1 MRFMQSYMAWRQAH
15 PRLWVAL
22 KILLILIGMML
33 ALILGAVAYVTTDSF
48 KENATAYLSDKS
60 GRKILVAGDIR
71 AGWGSGWT
79 PHLIINKLEIG
90 NADWAKEPVMFK
102 TDTLELALFLPDLLR
117 GRVTLPELILDKPQV
132 FLEKNKEGEGN
143 WQFTQNPKAEVVT
156 APLPDERGEMPIIGR
171 LQISGGKLSYSDPA
185 TGIKTA
191 LDISTVKGE
200 AKADEELVIDGKGDY
215 RNAPFKLA
223 IRGGSILSL
232 HENDKP
238 YPFSLNTTIGG
249 TTAKVEGQVD
259 DPITLEGLNV
269 TLNLKGQNAADLF
282 PITGIALPP
291 TPAYHITGRL
301 LRDNESWSF
310 NDFKGTVGESDL
322 SGNLRWYSER
332 KQPLLEAKFV
342 SENLDMKDLG
352 GLIGTDDDKED
363 ERVIPDTPLDISRLR
378 AMDADVSLQGKRI
391 KTTDVL
397 EDFSMNLKLRD
408 GTLEVKPVRF
418 GIAGG
423 QVSANL
429 IIEGKKEPPFTTMDV
444 DFKRLSLNKL
454 FQPLVEKYGQ
464 DNVSAGLLGG
474 KASFKGEGKS
484 LREMLG
490 SSNGE
495 MGIGMEGGK
504 LSRLLLELAGLDM
517 FKSLGLVVTGSDA
530 PVDIRCVVGD
540 FDVTDGIMKSRTA
553 LIDTKITTLE
563 GEGTINLKNEAMA
576 MQIKVHPKDA
586 SPLAAN
592 TPINID
598 GTLANPEIGVDT
610 GALAVRGGI
619 AAALG
624 ALLTPVGSLLAFIE
638 PGLGA
643 DSQCASFLRELDQKT
658 GGAIPKNKK

>member
-1 MRFMQSYMAWRQAH
+1 MTWRQAH
-15 PRLWVAL
+15 PRLWVAI
-22 KILLILIGMML
+22 KFFLILIGILL
-33 ALILGAVAYVTTDSF
+33 ALIFGAIAYITTDSF
-48 KENATAYLSDKS
+48 KEHASSYISDKS
-60 GRKILVAGDIR
+60 GRKILVTGDIR
-71 AGWGSGWT
+71 AGWGRGWT
-79 PHLIINKLEIG
+79 PHLVINQLEVG
-90 NADWAKEPVMFK
+90 NADWAKKPVMFK
-102 TDTLELALFLPDLLR
+102 TDKLELAIFLPDLLR
-117 GRVTLPELILDKPQV
+117 GRVTLPELILDNPQL
-132 FLEKNKEGEGN
+132 FLEKNKDGVGN
-143 WQFTQNPKAEVVT
+143 WEFTQNPEAEVVK
-156 APLPDERGEMPIIGR
+156 APLPDERGEMPVIGR
-171 LQISGGKLSYSDPA
+171 LQISGGKLNYNDPSS
-185 TGIKTA
+185 GINTA
-191 LDISTVKGE
+191 LGISTVKGE
-200 AKADEELVIDGKGDY
+200 AKADEELVVDGKGSY
-215 RNAPFKLA
+215 RGSPFKLEV
-223 IRGGSILSL
+223 RGGSILSL

-238 YPFSLNTTIGG
+238 YPFFLNTEIGG
-249 TTAKVEGQVD
+249 TSAKVEGQVD

-291 TPAYHITGRL
+291 TPAYHITGKL
-301 LRDNESWSF
+301 LRDEESWAF
-310 NDFKGTVGESDL
+310 NNFKGTVGESDL
-322 SGNLRWYSER
+322 SGSLEWFSDR
-332 KQPLLEAKFV
+332 KQPFLKADFV
-342 SENLDMKDLG
+342 SQNLDMKDLG
-352 GLIGTDDDKED
+352 GLIGAEDEKD

-378 AMDADVSLQGKRI
+378 AMDADVTLQGKRI

-408 GTLEVKPVRF
+408 GTLEVKPVQF

-464 DNVSAGLLGG
+464 ENVSAGLLGG

-540 FDVTDGIMKSRTA
+540 FAVTDGIMKSRVA

-586 SPLAAN
+586 SPLSAK

-624 ALLTPVGSLLAFIE
+624 ALLTPVGSLLAFVE
-638 PGLGA
+638 PGLGT
-643 DSQCASFLRELDQKT
+643 DSQCAAFLRELDQKT
-658 GGAIPKNKK
+658 GGAIPKNKR